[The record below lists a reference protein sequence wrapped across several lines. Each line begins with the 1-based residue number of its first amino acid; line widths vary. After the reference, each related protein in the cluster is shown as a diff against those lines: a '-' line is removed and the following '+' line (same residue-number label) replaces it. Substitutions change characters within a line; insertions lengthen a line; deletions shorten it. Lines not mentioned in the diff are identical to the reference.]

1 MWMVHVTWTKNCQA
15 VLKEELL
22 ICQIYTLRETVK
34 TADII
39 TFMKFIKGLA
49 EKFAGKIWTAIQNFR
64 ERMSFHQGCWQTKRN
79 AVDDFF
85 SRREIFGCVIKLST
99 RSQEKTVVDNKGEN
113 VSPRYSD
120 RQLFLIDDKTKQDK
134 IRVCGC
140 TLKQWSIT
148 KGRQRENVVHNI
160 WSRMSTA

>member
-34 TADII
+34 TAYII

-64 ERMSFHQGCWQTKRN
+64 ERMSFHQRCWQTKRN

-85 SRREIFGCVIKLST
+85 QSSRNFWLCNQSCRRGVRKRLLST
-99 RSQEKTVVDNKGEN
+99 TKEKTHRRDIVIDNF
-113 VSPRYSD
+113 
-120 RQLFLIDDKTKQDK
+120 FLSTTKQNKTKYVY
-134 IRVCGC
+134 VCMWLYVKTVIDHKRSSARKSC
-140 TLKQWSIT
+140 P
-148 KGRQRENVVHNI
+148 
-160 WSRMSTA
+160 